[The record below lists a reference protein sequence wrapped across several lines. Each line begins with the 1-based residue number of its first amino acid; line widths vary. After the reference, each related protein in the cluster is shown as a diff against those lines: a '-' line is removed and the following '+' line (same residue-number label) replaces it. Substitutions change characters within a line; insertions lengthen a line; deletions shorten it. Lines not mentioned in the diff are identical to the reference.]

1 MDSVSEVS
9 STDLERFQPEPL
21 SDSSINFQDVLS
33 TVGNVA
39 GSVLR
44 SATGVSFS
52 TSVAGVDSDYAAILN
67 KQIALQEQMMMVSMQ
82 SNLIKTEHET
92 KMAPVRNLR
101 AG

>member
-9 STDLERFQPEPL
+9 NTDLERFQPEPL

-52 TSVAGVDSDYAAILN
+52 TGVAGVDSDYAAILN